1 MPSPSPPPASSRLI
15 ALIVACALFMAS
27 LDASVIVV
35 AMPDMARAFSVRPV
49 DLSIGITIYI
59 LAQAILL
66 PASSWIADRL
76 GARGVFAFALA
87 GFTLASILCGLSR
100 TLPEF
105 ILARILQGA
114 AAALMTPIA
123 RIVLLK
129 STRKEDL
136 VSVMT
141 ISTVPMLIAPTLG
154 PPIGGF
160 ITTYLSWPWIF
171 FLNVPVGV
179 AGVTLVARFI
189 PPLAPEHE
197 RPFDAKGFVLVGCA
211 SGALLSGLEQMSAS
225 DAAWR
230 LGAGLSVLG
239 LLLGVLAVRHL
250 ARSAHPVLSLKAA
263 RIATFAATSLD
274 GGVLVRLPIRALP
287 FVLPLLYEVVLGLSP
302 VRSGFLLLA
311 INGGDLLLKSVTT
324 RTLRRFGFR
333 RVLMVSATL
342 VLVTV
347 LIAIGISAH
356 AAYWVIF
363 AVLGAA
369 GMARSLLF
377 TGMSTLAFADV
388 PHEELGSATVLWNLV
403 LQVTNALAVSLAA
416 ILMNVTSLALGQ
428 PAGHVSLV
436 NCETALVTLT
446 LIGALS
452 LLSFRRLAPDAGAV
466 VSGHRPAEHAVS
478 VRAPR

>member
-1 MPSPSPPPASSRLI
+1 MVSAPLRPASSRLI

-35 AMPDMARAFSVRPV
+35 AMPDMARTFAVRPV

-59 LAQAILL
+59 LAQALLL
-66 PASSWIADRL
+66 PASSWICDRC
-76 GARGVFAFALA
+76 GARGVFAFALV
-87 GFTLASILCGLSR
+87 GFTLASIFCGLSR
-100 TLPEF
+100 TLPQF
-105 ILARILQGA
+105 ILARILQGT

-129 STRKEDL
+129 STEKEDL

-141 ISTVPMLIAPTLG
+141 ISTVPMLVAPTLG
-154 PPIGGF
+154 PPVGGF
-160 ITTYLSWPWIF
+160 ITSYLSWPWIF

-179 AGVTLVARFI
+179 AGVVLVARFI
-189 PPLAPEHE
+189 PRLAADRL
-197 RPFDAKGFVLVGCA
+197 RPFDVKGFALLACA
-211 SGALLSGLEQMSAS
+211 SAAVLSGLDQMSAS

-230 LGAGLSVLG
+230 LGAGLTLAG
-239 LLLGVLAVRHL
+239 LLAGVLAVRHL
-250 ARSAHPVLSLKAA
+250 VRSPHPVLSLKAA
-263 RIATFAATSLD
+263 GIQTFAATSID

-287 FVLPLLYEVVLGLSP
+287 FVLPLLFEVVLGYSP
-302 VRSGFLLLA
+302 VYSGFLLLA
-311 INGGDLLLKSVTT
+311 INGGDLLLKAVAT

-333 RVLMVSATL
+333 RLLMLSTVL
-342 VLVTV
+342 VLVT
-347 LIAIGISAH
+347 LLITIAICARAS
-356 AAYWVIF
+356 YWVIF
-363 AVLGAA
+363 AVLAA
-369 GMARSLLF
+369 SGMARSLLF

-428 PAGHVSLV
+428 PAGHVTLG
-436 NCETALVTLT
+436 NCQTALLVLT

-452 LLSFRRLAPDAGAV
+452 LLSFRRLAPDAGAN
-466 VSGHRPAEHAVS
+466 VSGHRPAGLAAPA
-478 VRAPR
+478 RAPR